1 MSAGAP
7 VYITG
12 RLGTDFLR
20 RIKVLSE
27 AAITRAIY
35 KAKAELESTVFKNPT
50 IVPLAP
56 GYPSPPYPPGRMPG
70 TLQNSIVSFISP
82 GQITFQWSAIDPWS
96 GYNYAKIRDEEG
108 GRIAPAGFSKRI
120 LEMAKSI
127 LMQYLRDELQAIQ
140 GAIP

>member
-20 RIKVLSE
+20 KIRVLTE
-27 AAITRAIY
+27 DAITRAIY
-35 KAKAELESTVFKNPT
+35 KTKAELESTVFKNPA
-50 IVPLAP
+50 IVPYHSE
-56 GYPSPPYPPGRMPG
+56 GYPGTTRQPG

-82 GQITFQWSAIDPWS
+82 GQITFQWSAIDPWT
-96 GYNYAKIRDEEG
+96 GFNYAKIRDEEG

-120 LEMAKSI
+120 LEMAKNI